1 MKNKELMTINEQSYP
16 ISTGLKDCIEDLEFK
31 HQHPNE
37 LRGISTGYDYLDTK
51 LDGLKSGE
59 VTLIGARP
67 AIGKTSFA
75 INITYNLAV
84 DFYRKH
90 QENEHDN
97 RCVVYIGMEYM
108 PREFAKK
115 LISLQS
121 HIPFYQLRIG
131 NELNENFDKI
141 KNTKRALK
149 ELPIYYVDDVYSI
162 DDIANK
168 LHKIEQEKQIGCIVI
183 DYLQLFGTEYQ
194 TKEDYSMI
202 MLQIKELAVNF
213 NVPVIVLSQLKR
225 ELETRADKRP
235 SRCDIRGYDGNQ
247 NAADNIL
254 LLYRESYY
262 IKYAEPTKRKKETDE
277 HYQKRIKQWQKRCE
291 EVEYL
296 CEIIIAKNTNSYH
309 GIITIHFDWA
319 TGLFWD
325 MERE

>member
-1 MKNKELMTINEQSYP
+1 MLFYINIHRSKIMTINEQSYH

-31 HQHPNE
+31 CQHPNE

-51 LDGLKSGE
+51 LDGLKSDE

-67 AIGKTSFA
+67 AMDKTSFA
-75 INITYNLAV
+75 TNITYNLAV
-84 DFYRKH
+84 NFYRKY

-97 RCVVYIGMEYM
+97 RCIVYIGMEYI
-108 PREFAKK
+108 PQEFAKK

-121 HIPFYQLRIG
+121 HIPFYQVRIG

-141 KNTKRALK
+141 KNAKRALK

-183 DYLQLFGTEYQ
+183 DYLQLFGAEYQ

-225 ELETRADKRP
+225 
-235 SRCDIRGYDGNQ
+235 
-247 NAADNIL
+247 
-254 LLYRESYY
+254 
-262 IKYAEPTKRKKETDE
+262 
-277 HYQKRIKQWQKRCE
+277 
-291 EVEYL
+291 
-296 CEIIIAKNTNSYH
+296 
-309 GIITIHFDWA
+309 
-319 TGLFWD
+319 
-325 MERE
+325 

>member
-1 MKNKELMTINEQSYP
+1 
-16 ISTGLKDCIEDLEFK
+16 
-31 HQHPNE
+31 
-37 LRGISTGYDYLDTK
+37 
-51 LDGLKSGE
+51 
-59 VTLIGARP
+59 
-67 AIGKTSFA
+67 
-75 INITYNLAV
+75 
-84 DFYRKH
+84 
-90 QENEHDN
+90 
-97 RCVVYIGMEYM
+97 MEYM

-141 KNTKRALK
+141 KNAKRALK
-149 ELPIYYVDDVYSI
+149 ELPIYYVDDVYII

-168 LHKIEQEKQIGCIVI
+168 LHKIEQEKQIGCVVI

-235 SRCDIRGYDGNQ
+235 SRCNIRSYDGHQ

-277 HYQKRIKQWQKRCE
+277 HYQNRIKQWQKRCE

-319 TGLFWD
+319 TGLFGD
-325 MERE
+325 IERE